1 MARMR
6 RMGRQQG
13 DTPTRQP
20 IDMAPDFRA
29 GPYRPLPITPD
40 YERPMPM
47 PLPIPRADPVI
58 IAVWFLKRSIFAPIW
73 QVNYL
78 KDK

>member
-1 MARMR
+1 ISTSVML
-6 RMGRQQG
+6 
-13 DTPTRQP
+13 
-20 IDMAPDFRA
+20 APS
-29 GPYRPLPITPD
+29 LPSLLA
-40 YERPMPM
+40 M